1 MADSASINENIT
13 NISDLINGLNN
24 KIQAS
29 ILEKNKHEELL
40 TIYQAQLR
48 YVKKDQEIIDILKYR
63 DLKDEYIY
71 TRQQIREIDR
81 ELEVLNN
88 KLSKYY
94 RQLDKLKK
102 QLLNDVNRQKLQV
115 VPINNIIEFPK
126 NEE

>member
-1 MADSASINENIT
+1 MADSVSINKNIT

-48 YVKKDQEIIDILKYR
+48 YIKKDQEIVDILRYR
-63 DLKDEYIY
+63 DLRDEYIY
-71 TRQQIREIDR
+71 TRQQIREIDK

-88 KLSKYY
+88 KLSKHYK
-94 RQLDKLKK
+94 QLDELKK
-102 QLLNDVNRQKLQV
+102 QLLNDANRQKLQV
-115 VPINNIIEFPK
+115 VLRSNIIEFPK
-126 NEE
+126 K